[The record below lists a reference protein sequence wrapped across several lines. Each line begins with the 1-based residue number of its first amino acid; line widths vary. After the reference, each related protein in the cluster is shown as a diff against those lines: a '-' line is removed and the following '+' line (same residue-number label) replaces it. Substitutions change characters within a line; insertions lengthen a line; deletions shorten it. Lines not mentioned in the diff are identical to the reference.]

1 MADPSGGSGEPLNF
15 FLLRSTVNISYIFA
29 EIYAD
34 SIPRP
39 EFALF
44 FVGAAAGN
52 WAGQVGGSA
61 ESPTGQLIATGVAES
76 RDPGAAEPQ
85 AGQPVDTCIRTSNR
99 SADGHK
105 SSRITNRS
113 SFCHGGSRITNRS
126 AYSHRS
132 SRITNRSAYN
142 HRSRDGQRYSK
153 MYRLKRYRYT
163 IFEKKI
169 E

>member
-61 ESPTGQLIATGVAES
+61 ESPTGQLIATEVAES
-76 RDPGAAEPQ
+76 LTGQLIITGAEM
-85 AGQPVDTCIRTSNR
+85 GSDTQKCI
-99 SADGHK
+99 G
-105 SSRITNRS
+105 
-113 SFCHGGSRITNRS
+113 
-126 AYSHRS
+126 
-132 SRITNRSAYN
+132 
-142 HRSRDGQRYSK
+142 
-153 MYRLKRYRYT
+153 
-163 IFEKKI
+163 
-169 E
+169 